1 MILLNI
7 TLMFS
12 LQPKSA
18 LGVPLA
24 HSANVTNTEAV
35 SYNCTCTYTGLTH
48 LRVWQ
53 QVTSSN
59 AHPISANV
67 AYRAAGPITASIT
80 YNGAVCY
87 NFKYTYNSDCVHS
100 YLVMVLSQ
108 PALPILQMGQ

>member
-1 MILLNI
+1 
-7 TLMFS
+7 MFS

-18 LGVPLA
+18 LGAPLA
-24 HSANVTNTEAV
+24 RSANVTNTEAV
-35 SYNCTCTYTGLTH
+35 SYNCTCTYTGLTY

-67 AYRAAGPITASIT
+67 AYRGIPAAGPITASIT

-87 NFKYTYNSDCVHS
+87 NFKYTCNSDLIEKCVHS